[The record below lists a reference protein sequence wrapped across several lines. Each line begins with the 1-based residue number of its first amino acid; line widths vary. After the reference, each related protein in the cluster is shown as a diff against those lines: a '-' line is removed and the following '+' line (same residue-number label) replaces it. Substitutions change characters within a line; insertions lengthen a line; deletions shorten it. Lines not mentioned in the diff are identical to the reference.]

1 MRAPEPSNEKK
12 RINNLYSYS
21 ILDTMPEEAFDDI
34 VLLASSICDTPISAI
49 SLVDSNRQW
58 FKSIKGLDVT
68 ETPRDVA
75 FCAYTILGNDS
86 FIVED
91 ALNDSRFIDNE
102 LVTKDPKIRFYAG
115 IPLISNE
122 GYNLGTLC
130 VIDKTPKQL
139 TESQEKALKILAK
152 KVITEINY
160 HKAIKDQIE
169 KTNIIE
175 KMKAE
180 LEFNFS
186 KTKSLIDSSED
197 FIFLIDKNKKLVLF
211 NDNYK
216 FNFEKSFARALYIG
230 MPPEEYLVKNTLENW
245 SKLLDFVFKGNKK
258 IIESEI
264 SLNNS
269 KSFFETTLNPVF
281 FENEVIAVSVFT
293 KNITKNKQ
301 FEKELII
308 EKEKAEKANNEKSI
322 FLANM
327 SHEIRNPLN
336 GIISTIDIFEDKNLD
351 EIQKDYLSILKAS
364 SESLLAIINDILDFS
379 KIESKKM
386 MLENDSFSLYK
397 CVKSSC
403 DILFYKAKVNN
414 NKLSFNIDKNIPT
427 YIKGDVARLRQILL
441 NLIGNATK
449 FTKNGYVEVNVLIL
463 DELSPEKISL
473 RFEVKDN
480 GIGIAEKKQKVLFSP
495 YEQGNKKM
503 FKDYGGT
510 GLGLSISKNL
520 VELMGGVIALE
531 SEEKVGSKFY
541 FDIVFD
547 VPNQEKVLE
556 VSMESGM
563 QDLVFKNYP
572 LKILVVEDNQVNQKV
587 LKLILNKLSYE
598 PDIVS
603 NGLEAV
609 NICKKNKYD
618 IIFMD
623 IQMPIMDGIEA
634 TNEIL
639 LNKDKHLAIIAIT
652 GNTSEEDRNSYLA
665 IGMKDYIIKPFS
677 FDILKKVLLKWI
689 YALKVEK

>member
-1 MRAPEPSNEKK
+1 MRAPEPSNEKE

-21 ILDTMPEEAFDDI
+21 ILDTLPEEAFDDI

-216 FNFEKSFARALYIG
+216 FNFEKSFARSLYIG

-245 SKLLDFVFKGNKK
+245 NNLLDIVFKGNKK

-264 SLNNS
+264 SLSNS

-301 FEKELII
+301 FEKELVI

-634 TNEIL
+634 TKEIL